1 MKKLH
6 PLLSVLFLIYWGC
19 EDTKEEYDS
28 TIEVMLW
35 GVVYSIENTTEL
47 DLSGRGLTGSIP
59 PEIGNLTN
67 LTELDLDGNQLTGS
81 IPSEIGNLTN
91 LTELDLEGNQ
101 LTGSIPSE
109 IGNLTNLESMYLS
122 NNQLTGEIPIEIC
135 NLNVELMVLLERF
148 NITINQLC
156 PPYPSCIEDYMGEQ
170 DTSNCD

>member
-1 MKKLH
+1 MKRFY
-6 PLLSVLFLIYWGC
+6 PLLPVLFLIFWSC
-19 EDTKEEYDS
+19 ED
-28 TIEVMLW
+28 EVVEDTTPTEVTLW

-47 DLSGRGLTGSIP
+47 DLSGSGLTGSIP

-67 LTELDLDGNQLTGS
+67 LTELDLD
-81 IPSEIGNLTN
+81 E
-91 LTELDLEGNQ
+91 NQ

-156 PPYPSCIEDYMGEQ
+156 PPYPSCVEDYVGEQ
-170 DTSNCD
+170 DTSDCD

>member
-1 MKKLH
+1 MKRFY
-6 PLLSVLFLIYWGC
+6 PLLPVLFLIFWSC
-19 EDTKEEYDS
+19 ED
-28 TIEVMLW
+28 EVVEDTTPTEVTLW

-47 DLSGRGLTGSIP
+47 DLSGSGLTGSIP
-59 PEIGNLTN
+59 P
-67 LTELDLDGNQLTGS
+67 
-81 IPSEIGNLTN
+81 EIGNLTN

-170 DTSNCD
+170 NTSDCD